1 MKDTQYA
8 TCTLENLHK
17 SCCVRCS
24 AALVN
29 SQPICMSRL
38 PVVIL
43 LLNDFGVVLPVLNWR
58 HHNNPEILPPQ
69 PQLPIFEP
77 WAPQVFPMI

>member
-1 MKDTQYA
+1 MQLARLKTCINHAVCVALLPSSILNQYG
-8 TCTLENLHK
+8 
-17 SCCVRCS
+17 
-24 AALVN
+24 
-29 SQPICMSRL
+29 MSRL